1 MFNALK
7 QKKLD
12 KQYRLLME
20 KPIPKH
26 IGIILDGNGRWAKK
40 QGLPRIMGHAQGIKR
55 IKNIIPEVK
64 KLGVEVLTLFVFST
78 ENWNRPSKEVD
89 FLMDEAKKNY
99 EKMIDNV
106 KTLGYNVKV
115 IGEEITNNLELNN
128 KIKELNVLGNRD
140 EKFTI
145 VFAFNYGS
153 KKEIVKATQN
163 ICQKVVNK
171 ELEIIDINEELIE
184 NNLYTKG
191 LPPVDLMIRTSGEER
206 ISNFLLWQIAYA
218 ELYFP
223 KIYWPDFD
231 TKALYAAIEN
241 YQQRNRRFGKIGEH
255 DV

>member
-7 QKKLD
+7 QRKLD
-12 KQYRLLME
+12 KQYRLLIE

-64 KLGVEVLTLFVFST
+64 KIGVEVLTLFVFST

-99 EKMIDNV
+99 ENMINSV
-106 KTLGYNVKV
+106 KNLGYNVRV
-115 IGEEITNNLELNN
+115 IGEEINTNLELNN
-128 KIKELNVLGNRD
+128 KIKELNVLGNKD
-140 EKFTI
+140 EKFTV

-171 ELEIIDINEELIE
+171 ELEIKDKDDEVIEDVDEQEEIE
-184 NNLYTKG
+184 NETKSK
-191 LPPVDLMIRTSGEER
+191 DYER
-206 ISNFLLWQIAYA
+206 
-218 ELYFP
+218 
-223 KIYWPDFD
+223 
-231 TKALYAAIEN
+231 
-241 YQQRNRRFGKIGEH
+241 
-255 DV
+255 